1 VTHDLRAE
9 RRRVRF
15 FFAGLLVASA
25 ILDLVGALLI
35 HHQTRAQ
42 VLENLVPEDITLGG
56 RTGVVM
62 SIAWQF
68 TCIVL
73 LASIGFDLIKDLDIE
88 DAALSAW
95 ILLGLWWFRPHFQAD
110 SEPRRLRWGLAALGS
125 GIALAIVYT
134 FFRTAVL
141 SSQLS
146 PEPGMV
152 RTLETLAEALAGNP
166 ARYHAL
172 TERASWFLGTL
183 PVVSYTLVLFALL
196 MLLRPVLAPRAAAAD
211 TERVHNLL
219 KTWGRNHISH
229 LAVHGAPRPSPA

>member
-1 VTHDLRAE
+1 VTQDQAQRDKELSLLQHLGELRDRLMVASFA
-9 RRRVRF
+9 VLITTIIAF
-15 FFAGLLVASA
+15 FFAKDIILALEQPAHLGKPLQIISPTEGFTTYMRVA
-25 ILDLVGALLI
+25 L
-35 HHQTRAQ
+35 
-42 VLENLVPEDITLGG
+42 
-56 RTGVVM
+56 
-62 SIAWQF
+62 F
-68 TCIVL
+68 
-73 LASIGFDLIKDLDIE
+73 
-88 DAALSAW
+88 
-95 ILLGLWWFRPHFQAD
+95 
-110 SEPRRLRWGLAALGS
+110 S

-134 FFRTAVL
+134 FFGTAVL

-219 KTWGRNHISH
+219 KTWGCNHISH

>member
-1 VTHDLRAE
+1 M
-9 RRRVRF
+9 RF

-125 GIALAIVYT
+125 GMALAIVYT
-134 FFRTAVL
+134 FFGTAVL

-219 KTWGRNHISH
+219 KTWGCNHISH